1 MVVLEVY
8 DICNPVLPVR
18 AAISAV
24 VEQDAAG
31 AWFAVVPLDFRL
43 VWASSSA
50 SFLGVLDINLDPN
63 LAAFMDPND
72 TKASSQLV
80 RATVMEAGSSGHFK
94 ADNDTASGDAS
105 ASPEVK
111 SSELRAAHL
120 REREADIKRKEA
132 DQARVKAEEKQNKA
146 EKRLDAERKTREG
159 LEAELAQ
166 KQKEL
171 GTRPPKRGVK
181 RKDPPE
187 DNEGTSPTKTKLI
200 NNSHQ
205 VTMGILALAN
215 NIATGNKQ
223 ISVAAAEA
231 PPQLK
236 TQQQEL
242 QATADAILSVVLG
255 PG

>member
-1 MVVLEVY
+1 VQVPDLRELLRRHGHSAVDVRVRKPALLDMVKALELNEPKSTGQPPAPVVVVLEVY

-120 REREADIKRKEA
+120 
-132 DQARVKAEEKQNKA
+132 
-146 EKRLDAERKTREG
+146 
-159 LEAELAQ
+159 
-166 KQKEL
+166 
-171 GTRPPKRGVK
+171 
-181 RKDPPE
+181 
-187 DNEGTSPTKTKLI
+187 
-200 NNSHQ
+200 
-205 VTMGILALAN
+205 
-215 NIATGNKQ
+215 
-223 ISVAAAEA
+223 
-231 PPQLK
+231 
-236 TQQQEL
+236 
-242 QATADAILSVVLG
+242 
-255 PG
+255 